1 MRCVLIVNPYASRV
15 TDALVAEVE
24 RVLRPVRTVRTERAG
39 HAAELAG
46 EVDTDAVVVF
56 SGDGGFNEVLNGLR
70 PETAVGFVPGGGTSV
85 LPRALG
91 LPRKPVEAA
100 RRIAQALE
108 QGRERRIAVGRVNGR
123 RFAFS
128 AGVGLD
134 AELVRRMDSRGRDA
148 SGKRPSDLVFAWTAV
163 RTLAERRARFEP
175 VLELVGH
182 GRAAFALVGNCDPYS
197 YAGALPLR
205 ITPDAR
211 FELGLD
217 VTAPRRVR
225 PLSLPRFVAY
235 VVSGR
240 GHSRARDLVY
250 GHDLDRLELRCDVPQ
265 PLQVDGE
272 DLGDITE
279 AVFEAERDA
288 VAVLVD

>member
-1 MRCVLIVNPYASRV
+1 MRCVLIVNPFASRV
-15 TDALVAEVE
+15 NDALVAEVE

-39 HAAELAG
+39 HAAELAQ
-46 EVDTDAVVVF
+46 EVETDTVVVF
-56 SGDGGFNEVLNGLR
+56 SGDGGFNEVLNGL
-70 PETAVGFVPGGGTSV
+70 PAGIAAGFVPGGGTSV

-91 LPRKPVEAA
+91 LPRDPVEAA
-100 RRIAQALE
+100 RRMSL
-108 QGRERRIAVGRVNGR
+108 GRTRRIGLGRVNGR
-123 RFAFS
+123 RFAFN

-134 AELVRRMDSRGRDA
+134 AELVRRMDARGRDA
-148 SGKRPSDLVFAWTAV
+148 SGRRPSDLVFAWTAV

-175 VLELVGH
+175 VLDLVGH
-182 GRAAFALVGNCDPYS
+182 GRAAFALVGNCDPYT
-197 YAGALPLR
+197 YAGPVPLR

-235 VVSGR
+235 IVSGR

-272 DLGDITE
+272 DLGDVTE
-279 AVFEAERDA
+279 ALFEAERDA
-288 VAVLVD
+288 LDVLA